1 MRVALLLLTLPLLAP
16 IAAAQ
21 QADSSDPITA
31 EQFLAQ
37 LHPRRGA
44 ITLQGGLATLEVPQA
59 FRYIDPAGSRR
70 LLVRGWGNPPHSADG
85 VLGMLIP
92 SDANPFSA
100 EGWGVVITFDADG
113 YVDDADAGKIDYD
126 KMLADMRSGEE
137 TDNADR
143 AKAGYPPIHLV
154 GWAEPPRYNPQTH
167 KLYWAKELAFG
178 RDTAHT
184 LNYNVRILGRRGV
197 LVLNAVA
204 GMEQL
209 PEIRRDMQTVIGFVD
224 FNQGHRYADFVP
236 GVDKKAAYGVGGLI
250 LGAAAAKAGLFK
262 LLWVGILGLKKF
274 IIAGLAAAGVALRR
288 VFGKKGQPQP
298 PRATA

>member
-1 MRVALLLLTLPLLAP
+1 MRLALLLGSLTLLAP
-16 IAAAQ
+16 VAAAQ
-21 QADSSDPITA
+21 EADSSDTITA
-31 EQFLAQ
+31 EQFLAE
-37 LHPRRGA
+37 LHPRQGV
-44 ITLQGGLATLEVPQA
+44 ITLQGGIATLSVPDA
-59 FRYIDPAGSRR
+59 FRYLDSAGARR
-70 LLVRGWGNPPHSADG
+70 LLVAGWGNPPQSADG

-92 SDANPFSA
+92 GTVNPLTPD
-100 EGWGVVITFDADG
+100 GWGVVITFDADG
-113 YVDDADAGKIDYD
+113 YVDDADAEKIDYA
-126 KMLADMRSGEE
+126 KMMTDMRSGEE
-137 TDNADR
+137 SDNAER

-154 GWAEPPRYNPQTH
+154 GWATPPRYNRDTH

-178 RDTAHT
+178 SDSVHT

-204 GMEQL
+204 GMDQL
-209 PEIRRDMQTVIGFVD
+209 PAIERDMQTVIGFVD

-236 GVDKKAAYGVGGLI
+236 GADKKAAYGIGGLI

-288 VFGKKGQPQP
+288 LFGKKQQPQP
-298 PRATA
+298 PSAPA